1 MGMAFVSVLGDSMS
15 FRSGINVI
23 SNLLEKVLIVI
34 SVTILLSLSTIIITA
49 VFSRFAGASL
59 YWYDEVSAILLAWL
73 TFYGSAL
80 CALKR
85 SHMGFGG
92 FIASL
97 PLTSRKLLFLFSE
110 LIVIA
115 FFVTIA
121 WASYY
126 ILQIFGDE
134 TLTSL
139 EFIPLSFA
147 QSALPVGAVLFVVAQ
162 LCSFP
167 KAWEMVSKGTTQED
181 EEIEEAIRDAKKEMR
196 DVMEAVK

>member
-1 MGMAFVSVLGDSMS
+1 MS
-15 FRSGINVI
+15 FRSGINAI
-23 SNLLEKVLIVI
+23 SNVLEKVLIVV
-34 SVTILLSLSTIIITA
+34 SATILLSLSAIIITA
-49 VFSRFAGASL
+49 VFSRFSGASL

-73 TFYGSAL
+73 SFYGSAL

-97 PLTSRKLLFLFSE
+97 PLTSRKALFLLSE
-110 LIVIA
+110 LIVIS

-139 EFIPLSFA
+139 EFVPLSFA
-147 QSALPVGAVLFVVAQ
+147 QSALPIGAVLFVVAQ

-167 KAWEMVSKGTTQED
+167 KAWEMVSKGTTQEG
-181 EEIEEAIRDAKKEMR
+181 EEIEEAIRDAKKEMA
-196 DVMEAVK
+196 DVMETVK

>member
-1 MGMAFVSVLGDSMS
+1 M
-15 FRSGINVI
+15 
-23 SNLLEKVLIVI
+23 
-34 SVTILLSLSTIIITA
+34 
-49 VFSRFAGASL
+49 
-59 YWYDEVSAILLAWL
+59 
-73 TFYGSAL
+73 
-80 CALKR
+80 
-85 SHMGFGG
+85 
-92 FIASL
+92 
-97 PLTSRKLLFLFSE
+97 TSRKALFLFSE

>member
-1 MGMAFVSVLGDSMS
+1 MS
-15 FRSGINVI
+15 FRSVINAI
-23 SNLLEKVLIVI
+23 SSLLEKVLIVI
-34 SVTILLSLSTIIITA
+34 SVTILLSLSAIIITA
-49 VFSRFAGASL
+49 VFSRFSGASL

-92 FIASL
+92 LVASM
-97 PLTSRKLLFLFSE
+97 PLVARKALFLLSE
-110 LIVIA
+110 VIVIG
-115 FFVTIA
+115 FFVTMA

-139 EFIPLSFA
+139 DFIPLSFA

-162 LCSFP
+162 LCSLP

-181 EEIEEAIRDAKKEMR
+181 EEIEDAIRDAKEEMA